1 MDRAILI
8 WIHQHGTP
16 ALDTLFR
23 VSNELGTLPFCAA
36 LIVAAFVWHLA
47 LHERREATAWVVVGL
62 ATLLLTE
69 TIKLAV
75 GRQRPALWPH
85 LVTVSGFA
93 FPSGHA
99 MAFLRSIDV
108 RRVLREDGLRALR
121 PLMELLDAAGV
132 PYGHHVEIGRWE
144 ETIARF
150 AQERCCKSIVMGGNA
165 SAPLANLLLRLDAW
179 RIRTRLRRLGFA
191 CRIV

>member
-1 MDRAILI
+1 MAASLAP
-8 WIHQHGTP
+8 GP
-16 ALDTLFR
+16 AHVALFPASVR
-23 VSNELGTLPFCAA
+23 NVL
-36 LIVAAFVWHLA
+36 
-47 LHERREATAWVVVGL
+47 VVVNGL
-62 ATLLLTE
+62 QDPRAVAEKLARMYQEQPARIHLLTVE
-69 TIKLAV
+69 L
-75 GRQRPALWPH
+75 P
-85 LVTVSGFA
+85 
-93 FPSGHA
+93 PSGHA

-150 AQERCCKSIVMGGNA
+150 AQDRCCKSIVMGGNA